1 MIANSPEIYDS
12 APLQFPIDTEIT
24 FKRIYIFYSH
34 TTRACDTLRVI
45 LSNFLPIIQAN
56 IDHYAPTRALGV
68 DIPREERQNK
78 CLECRDWLL
87 RIKTLPENR
96 HMGSTLLQ
104 LQNLIVDI

>member
-1 MIANSPEIYDS
+1 MILNIFAKNARGKLQKKNS
-12 APLQFPIDTEIT
+12 FC
-24 FKRIYIFYSH
+24 SH

-45 LSNFLPIIQAN
+45 LSNFLPVIQSN
-56 IDHYAPTRALGV
+56 IHSYAPTRALGV

-78 CLECRDWLL
+78 CLECRDWLI
-87 RIKTLPENR
+87 RIKALPENR